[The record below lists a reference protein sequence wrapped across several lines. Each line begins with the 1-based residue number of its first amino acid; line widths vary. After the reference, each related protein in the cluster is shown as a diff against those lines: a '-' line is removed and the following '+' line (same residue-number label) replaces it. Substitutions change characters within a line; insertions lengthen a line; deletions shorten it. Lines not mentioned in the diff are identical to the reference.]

1 MDPDPPLSQ
10 SNRASTVSGVDL
22 LDGPDAHRVGR
33 GLVGVGGSDLVAS
46 LERADRHAV
55 EGHHR
60 FLGEGG
66 HERVVVTGT
75 HRVVEQLLVLAHG
88 LGQIHAAMLMVRVVF
103 VYDGMAAPAR
113 NQPPVHRDRDDE
125 GHGQRKRQAAP
136 EEKARQ
142 PGLHRARDSQHDRV
156 VHYLHHGD
164 GDGVGGE
171 RHLDGLP
178 ERHARAQHR
187 PDGQRVAEEE
197 RQDDRERVIRFEDLV
212 EKVRISNPDAD
223 IELLRRAYVFSA
235 FEHKGQVRHSG
246 EPYLVHPL
254 EVADQLADMKLDV
267 VAIAAGLLHD
277 IVEDTQTPIERI
289 KELFGVDVA
298 HVVEGVTK
306 LGSIQFSSSEQRQ
319 AENFRKMLL
328 AMVDDIRVILV
339 KLADRLHNM
348 RTLHHLPEERR
359 IKIAQETRDIY
370 APIANRLG
378 MSKVKNELEEL
389 AFKYLEPKSYESLRH
404 RVESRR
410 RATEGMIEELKKNIT
425 AKLVDAQIPVIQ
437 IDGRIKRLFSIHQ
450 KLKRQKIDLEQVYDL
465 VALRIIT
472 GSVRDCYATLGIIHQ
487 TWAPVP
493 GRIKDFIAMP
503 RPNGYQSLHTSVVSE
518 RGFPFEVQIRSADM
532 HRIAEEGIAAHW
544 KYKEGRVG
552 ADRDE
557 QYFIWL
563 RQLLEWQQEVRDPAG
578 VPAEPEDRALPG
590 RGLHLHPEG
599 GGQGAAARR
608 DAGRLRLRHS
618 HRRRPPVRR
627 RPRQRQDGAAPH
639 QAAQRRHRRDRHRAG
654 PQAEPRLA
662 QLRRHLAGPQQDQAL
677 HPRRG
682 ENPQPRAGKEAVRQ
696 GSAPLRPQREVAHRR
711 GALRR
716 AVDRAAACRRRTSSS
731 PRSRTARLSAKA
743 VLGKLV
749 PQEQLKEPQ
758 QESALSS
765 VVRRVLGTGDEKIKV
780 RGIDDLMVFRARC
793 CNPIRGEKIVGYIT
807 RGKGVSVHAAACP
820 NVVNLLYDPE
830 RRIDVEWDKG
840 SDPSPYTVRLSIQ
853 VEDRKGILADVSSKI
868 AGINTN
874 IRNVEATT
882 TDQMGRIDMT
892 VEISDV
898 KHLQKV
904 IKSLRSVDGVV
915 DVERASR

>member
-1 MDPDPPLSQ
+1 M
-10 SNRASTVSGVDL
+10 
-22 LDGPDAHRVGR
+22 
-33 GLVGVGGSDLVAS
+33 
-46 LERADRHAV
+46 
-55 EGHHR
+55 
-60 FLGEGG
+60 
-66 HERVVVTGT
+66 
-75 HRVVEQLLVLAHG
+75 
-88 LGQIHAAMLMVRVVF
+88 
-103 VYDGMAAPAR
+103 
-113 NQPPVHRDRDDE
+113 
-125 GHGQRKRQAAP
+125 
-136 EEKARQ
+136 
-142 PGLHRARDSQHDRV
+142 
-156 VHYLHHGD
+156 
-164 GDGVGGE
+164 
-171 RHLDGLP
+171 
-178 ERHARAQHR
+178 
-187 PDGQRVAEEE
+187 
-197 RQDDRERVIRFEDLV
+197 IRFEDLI
-212 EKVRISNPDAD
+212 EKVRRSNPDAD

-289 KELFGVDVA
+289 RELFGVDVA

-378 MSKVKNELEEL
+378 MSKIKNELEEL
-389 AFKYLEPKSYESLRH
+389 AFKYLEPKSYESLRQ
-404 RVESRR
+404 RVEARR
-410 RATEGMIEELKKNIT
+410 RATEGMIEDLKKTIT
-425 AKLVDAQIPVIQ
+425 AKLVEAQVPVIQ

-472 GSVRDCYATLGIIHQ
+472 GSVRDCYAALGIIHQ

-518 RGFPFEVQIRSADM
+518 RGFPFEVQIRSAEM

-557 QYFIWL
+557 QYFLWL
-563 RQLLEWQQEVRDPAG
+563 RQLLEWQQEVRDPQ
-578 VPAEPEDRALPG
+578 EFLQNLKIELYPEEVYIFTPKGEVKALPRDATPVDFAYAIHTDIGHQCVGARVNGKMVPLRTRLRNGDIVEIVTAPGHKPSRDWLNLVATSRARNKIKHFIHAEEKVRSVELG
-590 RGLHLHPEG
+590 RKLFDKEARRYGLNVKALTEG
-599 GGQGAAARR
+599 ERFAAALTEYGLQKP
-608 DAGRLRLRHS
+608 DELFTAIAYGRM
-618 HRRRPPVRR
+618 
-627 RPRQRQDGAAPH
+627 
-639 QAAQRRHRRDRHRAG
+639 
-654 PQAEPRLA
+654 
-662 QLRRHLAGPQQDQAL
+662 
-677 HPRRG
+677 
-682 ENPQPRAGKEAVRQ
+682 
-696 GSAPLRPQREVAHRR
+696 
-711 GALRR
+711 
-716 AVDRAAACRRRTSSS
+716 
-731 PRSRTARLSAKA
+731 SAKT
-743 VLGKLV
+743 VLSKLV

-758 QESALSS
+758 ESALTS
-765 VVRRVLGTGDEKIKV
+765 VVKRVLGTGEEKIKV
-780 RGIDDLMVFRARC
+780 RGMDDLMVFRARC
-793 CNPIRGEKIVGYIT
+793 CNPIRGEQIVGYIT
-807 RGKGVSVHAAACP
+807 RGKGVSVHSASCP
-820 NVVNLLYDPE
+820 NVVNLLYDPD

-898 KHLQKV
+898 KHLQRV
-904 IKSLRSVDGVV
+904 IKSLRSVDGVL
-915 DVERASR
+915 DVERAAR